1 MKSERA
7 LTVLK
12 TVGLLLVLSWIA
24 AAAIPFTREM
34 MLDLAASFLLNLVVT
49 ALLWW
54 ASRQAT
60 GEEARFWRWLA
71 LGWTLN
77 VAGNIAWSVH
87 DLVTGRPIP
96 IFSWLDVI
104 YLARYAAIL
113 VGLSRFPRRWS
124 LLRWLGWGVVFLGAV
139 ALIWLT
145 LFRPTLPLST
155 TPWAHFLGGA
165 FYPMVDAALLY
176 AALLAWS
183 DAGTRRLRWALG
195 WFALAMFAYGAAN
208 WVNFSVRVMDL
219 GAGALLAGLFWL
231 LADLLTGLSASAG
244 LAGTLVAERP
254 AASRWPRVA
263 PYGACALT
271 FLMTLLDLLR
281 LRRLDP
287 ALLIATLLSLGLLV
301 AYHLLRERHPVRQP
315 LME

>member
-1 MKSERA
+1 MKRVRVSG
-7 LTVLK
+7 LLK
-12 TVGLLLVLSWIA
+12 IVGLLLVLSWIA
-24 AAAIPFTREM
+24 AAAVPFTREM